1 MINRSNLTAL
11 RKIEDQ
17 RFLETHKK
25 SGELFAANKITK

>member
-17 RFLETHKK
+17 RFLENHKRVVNY
-25 SGELFAANKITK
+25 LL